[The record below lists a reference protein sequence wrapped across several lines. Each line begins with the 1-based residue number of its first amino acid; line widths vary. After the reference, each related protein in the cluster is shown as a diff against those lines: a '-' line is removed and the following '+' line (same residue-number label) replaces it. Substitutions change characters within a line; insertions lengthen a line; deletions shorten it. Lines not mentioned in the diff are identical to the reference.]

1 MSRFLGRLS
10 RTPSS
15 HSIATES
22 DAEPLPPKTSEILTT
37 PLPGCTPKPAA
48 PLTAEQQ
55 EKLAELENYI
65 RQFAADQP
73 PQDDYKKWEERWL
86 AEHNLYQRYLRAA
99 KGDLEN
105 AKKRI
110 KSTLEWRRD
119 FRPEIIAPASVS
131 HEAETGKQ
139 VVSGFDN
146 EGRPLIY
153 LRPARENTSPSN
165 DQVRYLVWT
174 LERAIDF
181 MPAGVENYAIII
193 DYRSA
198 TSQSNPSLSTARTV
212 ANILQNHYVERLG
225 RAFVVNVPWFIN
237 AFFTAITPFLDPITK
252 EKIRFNANLADYIPK
267 EQLDAEFAGGRYNYQ
282 WDFKTYWDTLIKVG
296 GIAEDGTRRTGD
308 AEQKHQT
315 APQEVSKQEQS
326 GVPEQVQMENAAV
339 KKHSDAIAASQLTG
353 KDDGV
358 GLGAAAGTTGAIAAL
373 SDTTAGVGKKES
385 AYTHLQN
392 IADYEDLLSKYD
404 TFLFD
409 CDGVLW
415 SGDETIPG
423 VVSVLQKLRHRGKSV
438 IFVTNNASKSRQT
451 YLKKFA
457 GMDIQAS
464 LDEVFSSSYAS
475 AVYLKKVL
483 NFPADRKVYVIGMHG
498 IEEELQAEN
507 ILHCGG
513 TDPEDNKFLPAL
525 DFTSLQNDDAIDPK
539 VGAVVCGF
547 DMHMSYIKLAKAF
560 KHLTRPG
567 FDGPVEAG
575 ASGGGCHFILTNDDS
590 TFPAKG
596 GPWPGA
602 GSLSA
607 PLIFS
612 TKRTPTIVGKPHK
625 PMLDCIIATK
635 HFDPKRAIMVGDR
648 LNTDI
653 EFAKAGGI
661 ASMLVLT
668 GISKKEEI
676 EGPDAKT
683 VPDYLINSL
692 GDLDALP

>member
-15 HSIATES
+15 QSIKTVAS
-22 DAEPLPPKTSEILTT
+22 ADPLPPKTSEILTK
-37 PLPGCTPKPAA
+37 PAPGCTPKPLE
-48 PLTAEQQ
+48 PLTAEQ
-55 EKLAELENYI
+55 ESKLSELEKYI
-65 RQFAADQP
+65 RSVAAEQP
-73 PQDDYKKWEERWL
+73 PAEDYKKWEDKWL
-86 AEHNLYQRYLRAA
+86 SEHNLYQRYLRAA

-119 FRPEIIAPASVS
+119 FRPEIIAPGSVS

-146 EGRPLIY
+146 DGRPLIY
-153 LRPARENTSPSN
+153 LRPARENTAPSN

-181 MPAGVENYAIII
+181 MPPGVENYAIII
-193 DYRSA
+193 DYKSA

-225 RAFVVNVPWFIN
+225 RAFIVNVPWFIN
-237 AFFTAITPFLDPITK
+237 AFFTAVTPFLDPITK
-252 EKIRFNANLADYIPK
+252 EKIRFNANLAEFVPR
-267 EQLDAEFAGGRYNYQ
+267 EQLDAEFAGGRYNYE
-282 WDFKTYWDTLIKVG
+282 WDFKTYWDTLIEVG
-296 GIAEDGTRRTGD
+296 NIAEDGTRKTGD
-308 AEQKHQT
+308 VK
-315 APQEVSKQEQS
+315 
-326 GVPEQVQMENAAV
+326 PEEEGEKTVDGSAVQRHA
-339 KKHSDAIAASQLTG
+339 DAIAASQLTE
-353 KDDGV
+353 DGATI
-358 GLGAAAGTTGAIAAL
+358 GLGAAAGTTAAL
-373 SDTTAGVGKKES
+373 AVVGGTAAAASSQSTDKQS
-385 AYTHLQN
+385 AYTYLQN
-392 IADYEDLLSKYD
+392 TSDYEDLLSKYD

-423 VVSVLQKLRHRGKSV
+423 VVSVLEKLRQRGKSV

-457 GMDIQAS
+457 GMNIQAS

-483 NFPADRKVYVIGMHG
+483 DFPADRKVYVLGMHG
-498 IEEELQAEN
+498 IEEELDAEG
-507 ILHCGG
+507 ILHVGG
-513 TDPEDNKFLPAL
+513 TNEEDNMFLPAL
-525 DFTSLQNDDAIDPK
+525 DFTSLQNEDAIDPK

-547 DMHMSYIKLAKAF
+547 DMHMSYIKIAKAF

-567 FDGPVEAG
+567 FDGPVEAN
-575 ASGGGCHFILTNDDS
+575 ATGGGCHFILTNDDS

-635 HFDPKRAIMVGDR
+635 QFDPKRAIMVGDR

-668 GISKKEEI
+668 GISKRDEI
-676 EGPDAKT
+676 EGPNAKT

-692 GDLDALP
+692 GDLDAVP

>member
-10 RTPSS
+10 RTPSAQS
-15 HSIATES
+15 LSSPTDSS
-22 DAEPLPPKTSEILTT
+22 DPLPPKTSAVLTI
-37 PLPGCTPKPAA
+37 PAPGCVPKPPPA
-48 PLTAEQQ
+48 LTADQ
-55 EKLAELENYI
+55 ERKLKDLESFT
-65 RQFAADQP
+65 RSFASTNP
-73 PQDDYKKWEERWL
+73 PSPDYAPWEAKWL
-86 AEHNLYQRYLRAA
+86 SEHNLYQRYLRAA

-110 KSTLEWRRD
+110 QSTLEWRRSFQPD
-119 FRPEIIAPASVS
+119 LISPSSVA

-139 VVSGFDN
+139 IVSGFDN
-146 EGRPLIY
+146 DGRPLIY

-165 DQVRYLVWT
+165 DQVRCLVYT
-174 LERAIDF
+174 LERAIDM
-181 MPAGVENYAIII
+181 MPEGVENYAIII

-225 RAFVVNVPWFIN
+225 RAFVVNVSWFIN
-237 AFFTAITPFLDPITK
+237 AFFSAITPFLDPVTR
-252 EKIRFNANLADYIPK
+252 EKIKFNANLTEFVPK
-267 EQLDAEFAGGRYNYQ
+267 EQLDAEFAGGRYNYE

-296 GIAEDGTRRTGD
+296 GVAEDGSRTGQKKKEVNGEVEGD
-308 AEQKHQT
+308 AAQKH
-315 APQEVSKQEQS
+315 AD
-326 GVPEQVQMENAAV
+326 G
-339 KKHSDAIAASQLTG
+339 IATSQLTEG
-353 KDDGV
+353 VGEGATV
-358 GLGAAAGTTGAIAAL
+358 GLGAAAGTTAAL
-373 SDTTAGVGKKES
+373 AAVVGGSAAAAATTETKSPSGYK
-385 AYTHLQN
+385 YLQN
-392 IADYEDLLSKYD
+392 TSDYESLLAKYD

-423 VVSVLQKLRHRGKSV
+423 IVSVLQKLRSRGKQI
-438 IFVTNNASKSRQT
+438 IFVTNNASKSRAT

-457 GMDIQAS
+457 GLNIQADI
-464 LDEVFSSSYAS
+464 DEVFSSSYAS

-483 NFPADRKVYVIGMHG
+483 NFPEDRKVYVIGMHG
-498 IEEELQAEN
+498 IEEELDALG
-507 ILHCGG
+507 IKHCGG
-513 TDPEDNKFLPAL
+513 SDPNDNKFLPAL
-525 DFTSLQNDDAIDPK
+525 DFTSLQNDEAIDPK

-547 DMHMSYIKLAKAF
+547 DMHMSYLKLAKAF

-567 FDGPVEAG
+567 FDGAVKAG
-575 ASGGGCHFILTNDDS
+575 QVGGGCHFILTNDDS

-653 EFAKAGGI
+653 EFAKQGGI
-661 ASMLVLT
+661 ASLLVLT
-668 GISKKEEI
+668 GISKREEV
-676 EGPDAKT
+676 EGEHAKT
-683 VPDYLINSL
+683 VPDYVVDSL
-692 GDLDALP
+692 GDFDAVP